1 MIYSL
6 KKKETSLQMQRVE
19 LDKTLDDKYLLGW
32 VRVREEAAGGRA
44 RRVQEFLNPDPDT
57 DSVG

>member
-1 MIYSL
+1 
-6 KKKETSLQMQRVE
+6 MQRVE

-32 VRVREEAAGGRA
+32 VRVRDEGVGGRA